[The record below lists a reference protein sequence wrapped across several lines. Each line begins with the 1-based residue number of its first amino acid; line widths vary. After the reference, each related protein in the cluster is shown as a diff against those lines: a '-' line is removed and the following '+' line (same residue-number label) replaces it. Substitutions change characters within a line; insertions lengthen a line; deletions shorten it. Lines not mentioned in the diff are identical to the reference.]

1 MLSKQILNNE
11 MVQEKDLLSLA
22 NYLQDHGLQ
31 MIRDLIPEGK
41 LGIRK
46 LKEIDEILEVLL
58 RFQ

>member
-1 MLSKQILNNE
+1 LNNE